1 MLKLIAPNGDVLF
14 HLEGKAEQ
22 EESAEIFKFPETRH
36 EPMAFN
42 GEPVVWDPGP
52 TTTVTTGGF
61 LNTAEANAILRQVYM
76 PGIQQQLAAT
86 NPFWRR
92 QPTNAA
98 LTAQRLENLQ
108 REMDGVLGRREAE
121 RPTHLTELA
130 PEGCTPISDPGFR
143 TYRVSGMW
151 LHRAETR
158 GQNEDNH
165 ERMPGGAVLAV
176 QYRRPRVTWNP
187 DALQLPDYRYD
198 RVRVFRTQGTR
209 YVVTADAP
217 DRDIYL
223 LTYWPE
229 GTVCPGFEEPEDVLR
244 NPHTFR
250 HLAEQQIFTAAQ
262 ERERAGQR
270 RMAEEMRRTVE
281 DLRVDSIDEEDEV
294 NF

>member
-22 EESAEIFKFPETRH
+22 EESAEIFKFPETLLQEQAWTATPR
-36 EPMAFN
+36 PN
-42 GEPVVWDPGP
+42 GIILDERVG
-52 TTTVTTGGF
+52 
-61 LNTAEANAILRQVYM
+61 NA
-76 PGIQQQLAAT
+76 
-86 NPFWRR
+86 FWRR

-108 REMDGVLGRREAE
+108 REMVEVLGRREAE

-294 NF
+294 DF